1 MSDMT
6 TLPPIPQSWSALTWQ
21 QLYDVW
27 TVKMRYGGNGDVASV
42 AALLALCGLTPAD
55 GKTVSEATGEDVYR
69 LTGSDGRVW
78 TATPRDLSHLAR
90 QTMPW
95 LQYPYGDPGK
105 EAVKAASKREQ
116 NGTGSDSAEREQ
128 ARPEGKDEQG
138 KVVEEAVEPHRGYV
152 NPNWRDAMELT
163 ESEIVVV
170 GSRIVPLSQWRQE
183 DGGIH
188 FALPTVACN
197 NLTWHQYRSLQGL
210 TPLLWQEGQSDDDA
224 LQVQAQF
231 LAAMLVPEQMG
242 SESADRFQKAHRF
255 RYDADRSEQ
264 SQDFWLTMLRG
275 PQSAEATAV
284 LFYICFQMYQTAM
297 RYYEAVFP
305 LLFHG
310 GGKDDPLR
318 DALTG
323 EVGTINS
330 VMKYQGY
337 TDPQQVYDANLPII
351 LDTLNTMTKEAKEIE
366 KMNQQVKRKK

>member
-1 MSDMT
+1 MT

-21 QLYDVW
+21 QLCDVW
-27 TVKMRYGGNGDVASV
+27 TAKMRYGGNGDVASV

-78 TATPRDLSHLAR
+78 TVTPRDLSHLAR

-105 EAVKAASKREQ
+105 EAV
-116 NGTGSDSAEREQ
+116 
-128 ARPEGKDEQG
+128 KDEQG

-163 ESEIVVV
+163 ETEIVVC

-197 NLTWHQYRSLQGL
+197 NITWHQYRSLQGL

-224 LQVQAQF
+224 LLVQAQF

-275 PQSAEATAV
+275 PQTAEATAV